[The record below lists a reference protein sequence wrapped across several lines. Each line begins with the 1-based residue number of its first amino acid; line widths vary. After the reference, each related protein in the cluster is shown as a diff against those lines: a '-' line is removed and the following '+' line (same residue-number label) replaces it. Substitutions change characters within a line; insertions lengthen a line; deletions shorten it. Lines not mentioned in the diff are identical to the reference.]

1 MVMRGLRVLG
11 ALLALGVFATSAY
24 LLLTASPLLA
34 REAIA
39 VIGLPLGNLVVW
51 AGIFALPLACYL
63 GFYGF
68 LFQETRTSRLFRYGV
83 KALLA
88 LSAAWGVVCFGLAGN
103 WAYNFDGG
111 SGGFQGSVD
120 AAMAFW
126 VYSVSIVGL
135 SLLVAGLLLV
145 FSIAAAR
152 NRNPDRPNL
161 ADDSQEETVNGQ

>member
-1 MVMRGLRVLG
+1 MRGLRAVG
-11 ALLALGVFATSAY
+11 ALLALGVFASSAY

-68 LFQETRTSRLFRYGV
+68 LFQETRTSRLLRYGV
-83 KALLA
+83 RALLA
-88 LSAAWGVVCFGLAGN
+88 LAAAWGVVCFGLAGN
-103 WAYNFDGG
+103 WAFNFDGG
-111 SGGFQGSVD
+111 ASGFQGSVD

-126 VYSVSIVGL
+126 VYSVSIVLVTLLAGALLVIL
-135 SLLVAGLLLV
+135 SLR
-145 FSIAAAR
+145 AAR
-152 NRNPDRPNL
+152 VRDPAPEGDMRQIPD
-161 ADDSQEETVNGQ
+161 S